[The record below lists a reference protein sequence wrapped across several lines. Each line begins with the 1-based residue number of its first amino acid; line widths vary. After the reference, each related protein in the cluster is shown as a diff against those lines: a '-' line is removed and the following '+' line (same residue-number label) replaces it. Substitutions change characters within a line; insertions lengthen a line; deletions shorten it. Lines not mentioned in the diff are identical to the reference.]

1 MQNLNSQTPQ
11 SENDRDSKAGDK
23 QRLLKHKLMQKAMI
37 CYQRTCSN
45 RLRQSNGVGEMLE
58 EKEAKNE
65 EWMESGVWQQPK
77 QKRKKQR
84 TKKSQA
90 YLGSIG
96 IHQSKQPVW

>member
-1 MQNLNSQTPQ
+1 
-11 SENDRDSKAGDK
+11 
-23 QRLLKHKLMQKAMI
+23 
-37 CYQRTCSN
+37 
-45 RLRQSNGVGEMLE
+45 MLE
-58 EKEAKNE
+58 EEEAKDE
-65 EWMESGVWQQPK
+65 EWMESGVWRQPK

>member
-1 MQNLNSQTPQ
+1 
-11 SENDRDSKAGDK
+11 
-23 QRLLKHKLMQKAMI
+23 
-37 CYQRTCSN
+37 
-45 RLRQSNGVGEMLE
+45 MLE
-58 EKEAKNE
+58 EEEAKNE